1 MATLT
6 KRQKQIYDYTKSY
19 INRKG
24 LSPTLEEI
32 KKHFRL
38 SSLSTIHQ
46 HIGVLVDKGFITKD
60 DNTARGIS
68 LAERASKLVR
78 IPLLGTIAAGQ
89 PIEATQDKEMIAVP
103 QNKLPRFGEFYALR
117 VIGDSMIGEG
127 INNGDVVLVKHQE
140 TAENGQKVVA
150 LIDNHEATLKK
161 FYKERGHIRLQPA
174 NKTMEPLIF
183 RNGRDIAIQGIV
195 LDVIRDVGNTCI
207 DTFVQKLSNQWNPS
221 TKDQI
226 STLFAKTK
234 IDYSWSFSDK
244 TRADT
249 AYITHGYHR
258 YPAKFIPQIVSRLAD
273 KYTMEGDL
281 IVDPFGGCGTTL
293 VESKIM
299 GRPSVGVD
307 INPVATLITK
317 AKITPIDP
325 VKIENAFAILKGQLD
340 GYSDNTQVKAPEHE
354 RIDYWF
360 KPEEKRRLAFIFS
373 EISKLKNQDIRDF
386 FYCGFSN
393 ILKNCSIWLQKSNKP
408 TRDFEKR
415 PSEPIQTFF
424 RQVKAM
430 IRGNARFY
438 ELLKNKNYLKV
449 PSQVYCTDARTI
461 PVKDN
466 SVSLIVT
473 SPPYVTSYEYAD
485 LHQLTAL
492 WMEYT
497 KDLSDFRKRFIGS
510 SYHNK
515 KNLILN
521 SSIAENIRGELLKRD
536 KKTAEEVSTYF
547 SEMNQVFV
555 EMKRMLKKGGKS
567 CIVIGN
573 TSLRGVDILNA
584 EVFVEQLQNLGLKV
598 ADIIK
603 REIPSKNLPSVRDE
617 KTGKFA
623 RITDKNKT
631 YAYPTEYILVMEK

>member
-1 MATLT
+1 MS
-6 KRQKQIYDYTKSY
+6 QI
-19 INRKG
+19 I
-24 LSPTLEEI
+24 
-32 KKHFRL
+32 
-38 SSLSTIHQ
+38 
-46 HIGVLVDKGFITKD
+46 
-60 DNTARGIS
+60 
-68 LAERASKLVR
+68 
-78 IPLLGTIAAGQ
+78 
-89 PIEATQDKEMIAVP
+89 
-103 QNKLPRFGEFYALR
+103 
-117 VIGDSMIGEG
+117 
-127 INNGDVVLVKHQE
+127 
-140 TAENGQKVVA
+140 
-150 LIDNHEATLKK
+150 
-161 FYKERGHIRLQPA
+161 
-174 NKTMEPLIF
+174 
-183 RNGRDIAIQGIV
+183 
-195 LDVIRDVGNTCI
+195 
-207 DTFVQKLSNQWNPS
+207 
-221 TKDQI
+221 
-226 STLFAKTK
+226 TLFEKTK

-244 TRADT
+244 TRKDT

-273 KYTMEGDL
+273 KYTGEGDL

-307 INPVATLITK
+307 INPVAVLITK
-317 AKITPIDP
+317 AKITTINP
-325 VKIENAFAILKGQLD
+325 VKIEKAFVILKEKLD
-340 GYSDNTQVKAPEHE
+340 SYNENTKVKAPNHE

-360 KPEEKRRLAFIFS
+360 KPEEKRKLAFIFD
-373 EISKLKNQDIRDF
+373 EISKLKDRDIRDF

-408 TRDFEKR
+408 TRDFEKN
-415 PSEPIQTFF
+415 PSDPIPTFF
-424 RQVKAM
+424 KQVKAM
-430 IRGNARFY
+430 MRGNARFY
-438 ELLKNKNYLKV
+438 ELSKEKDYLEV

-510 SYHNK
+510 SYHSK
-515 KNLILN
+515 KDLVLN
-521 SSIAENIRGELLKRD
+521 SSIAESTRNELLKKD

-547 SEMNQVFV
+547 SEMNQVFS
-555 EMKRMLKKGGKS
+555 EMKRMLKKGGKT

-573 TSLRGVDILNA
+573 TSLKGVDILNA
-584 EVFVEQLQNLGLKV
+584 EVFAEQLQNLGLKI

-603 REIPSKNLPSVRDE
+603 REIPSKNLPSIRDE